1 MDSPNKVTDTDYAYF
16 KVTDRLSLNGFE
28 TEISKQKYL
37 TSSRQK
43 KASTYIET
51 LVL

>member
-1 MDSPNKVTDTDYAYF
+1 MDSLNKVTDTDYAYF

-28 TEISKQKYL
+28 IYMSKQKYL
-37 TSSRQK
+37 TSNRQK